1 MKHDDSKPCSLCF
14 TRTPHQHNYI
24 VHADTPTGFKIV
36 PVDTF
41 YLPTVKAA
49 IENDPMFL
57 DWLDDTWLEILTL
70 HYKGNPLI

>member
-1 MKHDDSKPCSLCF
+1 
-14 TRTPHQHNYI
+14 